1 MKWHF
6 YLHRSNAFHAVLT
19 TLSFSFL
26 TAYFYISTPGRQSGY
41 KGSDSVRKFSRKGSC
56 QETRQLGL
64 QGQDGLRSENR
75 VVTLASD
82 LS

>member
-6 YLHRSNAFHAVLT
+6 YLHRSNAFHAMLT

-41 KGSDSVRKFSRKGSC
+41 KGSDSVPKFSRKESC
-56 QETRQLGL
+56 QEMRQLGI
-64 QGQDGLRSENR
+64 QRQDCLGVRTSL
-75 VVTLASD
+75 
-82 LS
+82 